1 MAAPPIASQENGG
14 TDWVM
19 SSPRPENNPS
29 ASTTTAASIGLL
41 INSANPRVI
50 SWTANPPIEAS
61 RANQVSESPTHC
73 EIGNTSQ
80 SGIVDNQLGPRLV
93 ARTNAIT
100 ATAYLTEELAKRGRL
115 SNGRQYHCRPF
126 FIKNTNYPAQVVQGF
141 QTSLLFFSHSV
152 ATSSSDRPFRSI
164 STNIVLIV
172 ALSIL

>member
-29 ASTTTAASIGLL
+29 ASTTTAASIGLS

-100 ATAYLTEELAKRGRL
+100 ATAHLTEELAKRGRL
-115 SNGRQYHCRPF
+115 SIVRARLMKYQ
-126 FIKNTNYPAQVVQGF
+126 NTCQVIQKKRTTV
-141 QTSLLFFSHSV
+141 LLSSV
-152 ATSSSDRPFRSI
+152 FYQE
-164 STNIVLIV
+164 N
-172 ALSIL
+172 